1 MGSKAGI
8 SQAGATQR
16 APGPLALLKMGW
28 NAAKAVPGRLL
39 LVIIAGQLLI
49 SLIAGPLI
57 AWLFREALR
66 ANGMVALD
74 TDTFVIGRGFPVTVL
89 LLFLLALVAMWAIVL
104 QLSMFL
110 ILMRYPQAS
119 WKQLGARLW
128 SVTRKLVQRQS
139 WLLTLYVLVVIPLSG
154 FGFMSGLLRNIAVP
168 NFITGELEKDPL
180 NSALL
185 LIAYVLLFYLNLRLS
200 LALPVFALSDQTGRR
215 SLGSSWHMTG
225 GFRAVPIVL
234 ATALIVVG
242 LGAGSVALF
251 YLMLGPT
258 ALTDAVWPGASWVVA
273 AISMGVAHVAVM
285 LLVGF
290 AVAMMAAMLTAFAET
305 RGGLVLEPVA
315 EPVAGG
321 KRRSGAWAG
330 GVIAVA
336 CLGYAV
342 AYMPVLQAVAQ
353 HPETIV
359 IGHRGWT
366 AGGVENTIGALEA
379 ANAAGAE
386 FVEMDAMQTKDG
398 SFIVM
403 HDTDLKRLAGQN
415 VRVEDL
421 TLEEL
426 TAITVHDELG
436 HEDKIPSLVDY
447 VTRANELG
455 QPLLIEIKL
464 GGADTDDHVELLL
477 AELED
482 NDLLD
487 GHIFHTLDHA
497 SADRLKELRPDLTV
511 GYILPFAAVGVPET
525 QADFLVLEESAAT
538 RSMARRV
545 DDAGLGYFVWTVNDR
560 SAIAERMR
568 EAVDAIIT
576 DHPDVGLTLREEMGQ
591 QTGMAGRLH
600 DTMRAFLGI

>member
-1 MGSKAGI
+1 
-8 SQAGATQR
+8 
-16 APGPLALLKMGW
+16 
-28 NAAKAVPGRLL
+28 
-39 LVIIAGQLLI
+39 
-49 SLIAGPLI
+49 
-57 AWLFREALR
+57 
-66 ANGMVALD
+66 
-74 TDTFVIGRGFPVTVL
+74 
-89 LLFLLALVAMWAIVL
+89 
-104 QLSMFL
+104 
-110 ILMRYPQAS
+110 MR
-119 WKQLGARLW
+119 
-128 SVTRKLVQRQS
+128 
-139 WLLTLYVLVVIPLSG
+139 
-154 FGFMSGLLRNIAVP
+154 
-168 NFITGELEKDPL
+168 
-180 NSALL
+180 
-185 LIAYVLLFYLNLRLS
+185 
-200 LALPVFALSDQTGRR
+200 
-215 SLGSSWHMTG
+215 SSWHMTR
-225 GFRAVPIVL
+225 GFRGVPILL
-234 ATALIVVG
+234 ATVLVVAG
-242 LGAGSVALF
+242 LGVGSVAVF
-251 YLMLGPT
+251 HVMLGPT
-258 ALTDAVWPGASWVVA
+258 ALTDIVWPGASWVVA

-315 EPVAGG
+315 APVASG
-321 KRRSGAWAG
+321 KRRSAAWAG
-330 GVIAVA
+330 AVAAAA
-336 CLGYAV
+336 CLGYAA
-342 AYMPVLQAVAQ
+342 AYAPMLQGMAQ

-398 SFIVM
+398 SFVVM

-421 TLEEL
+421 TLDEL
-426 TAITVHDELG
+426 TAITVRDEMG
-436 HEDKIPSLVDY
+436 HEDKVPSLVDY
-447 VTRANELG
+447 VTRANELD

-464 GGADTDDHVELLL
+464 GGADTEDHVELLL

-525 QADFLVLEESAAT
+525 HADFLVLEESAAT
-538 RSMARRV
+538 RLMAKRV

-576 DHPDVGLTLREEMGQ
+576 DHPDVGLTLREGMGQ
-591 QTGMAGRLH
+591 QSGMAGRLH